1 MHAEQERGDSAPQD
15 ELASIESSERLMRAL
30 GRGLLISLVTILIA
44 VAGVFGVVIL
54 SSQSLDRYAEAKS
67 REQVQRLLDLELEEL
82 ANRSRDYSWWNEAV
96 ELVIYQRDTDWAME
110 NVSGYLQ
117 NQYGTD
123 WVVSLDREATLI
135 HGVHKGTELEALPE
149 GLLTAEFKQLMAEAI
164 DTDFADPE
172 PASDILDIQG
182 APALVAVSPYVAYDP
197 TPYATDQAHG
207 YLILVNYI
215 DEAILGAWRRDFQ
228 IEALR
233 LLPAAAAP
241 PRETG
246 QLASLPLATPS
257 GEPLGTLQWRPEHP
271 GQSLLT
277 QLLPWVI
284 GGVLLILAGSLFF
297 YRRLRAY
304 GRLAHG
310 HLMEL
315 STSRELLFRQAN
327 YDFLTGLAN
336 RSLFI
341 EHLNHELARCIR
353 HKLKAGVLY
362 VDLDGFKAVNDTL
375 GHTAGDEL
383 LCWVAKSM
391 AKLVRTEDDVARFGG
406 DEFCLLLT
414 DVASEEDVSRV
425 VDKIHALLAG
435 PVEVGGK
442 HMLVGASIGIA
453 MIPDDTQ
460 DLSDVFRYADIAMY
474 QAKSRGTNLFCFYDA
489 TMEER
494 SQ

>member
-1 MHAEQERGDSAPQD
+1 M
-15 ELASIESSERLMRAL
+15 
-30 GRGLLISLVTILIA
+30 
-44 VAGVFGVVIL
+44 
-54 SSQSLDRYAEAKS
+54 
-67 REQVQRLLDLELEEL
+67 
-82 ANRSRDYSWWNEAV
+82 
-96 ELVIYQRDTDWAME
+96 
-110 NVSGYLQ
+110 
-117 NQYGTD
+117 
-123 WVVSLDREATLI
+123 
-135 HGVHKGTELEALPE
+135 
-149 GLLTAEFKQLMAEAI
+149 
-164 DTDFADPE
+164 
-172 PASDILDIQG
+172 
-182 APALVAVSPYVAYDP
+182 
-197 TPYATDQAHG
+197 
-207 YLILVNYI
+207 
-215 DEAILGAWRRDFQ
+215 
-228 IEALR
+228 
-233 LLPAAAAP
+233 
-241 PRETG
+241 
-246 QLASLPLATPS
+246 
-257 GEPLGTLQWRPEHP
+257 
-271 GQSLLT
+271 
-277 QLLPWVI
+277 I

-304 GRLAHG
+304 VRLAHG